1 MPPFIA
7 HYVEHYFELNYSNHR
22 LEAYNQLKYLEIP
35 VIIWITEDEEYQ
47 EFQEKYG
54 NYMLNTSIIR
64 R

>member
-1 MPPFIA
+1 MPPLIA
-7 HYVEHYFELNYSNHR
+7 HYVEHDFELNDGNHR
-22 LEAYNQLKYLEIP
+22 LEAYNHLKYLEIP

>member
-1 MPPFIA
+1 MPLLIA
-7 HYVEHYFELNYSNHR
+7 HYVEHDFELNDSNHR

>member
-1 MPPFIA
+1 MPPLIA
-7 HYVEHYFELNYSNHR
+7 HYVEHDFELNDGNHR